1 MPFVRIS
8 LLKGKSRDYLHAL
21 SDSIHR
27 ALVETFN
34 VPPNDRFQVIHQHE
48 PGELIFDRHYLSGPR
63 SDDFTL
69 IAITAG
75 KPRSTETRKA
85 FFKRAVELLGESPGL
100 RAEDVM
106 IVVTTTSEDE
116 WSFGGGKA
124 QMTEPGWE
132 RRAFESME
140 TSR

>member
-8 LLKGKSRDYLHAL
+8 LLKGKSPDYLRAL

-27 ALVETFN
+27 AMVEAFD
-34 VPPNDRFQVIHQHE
+34 VPPDDRFQVIHQHE
-48 PGELIFDRHYLSGPR
+48 PGELIFDRHYLAGPR

-75 KPRSTETRKA
+75 KPRTTETRKV
-85 FFKRAVELLGESPGL
+85 FFKRAIELLEHSPGL
-100 RAEDVM
+100 RSEDVM
-106 IVVTTTSEDE
+106 IVVTTTSPDE
-116 WSFGGGKA
+116 WSFGDGEA
-124 QMTEPGWE
+124 QMTVPGWE
-132 RRAFESME
+132 RRAFQSLE